1 MTNNKSGI
9 WITGAGTGI
18 GKAAAIEFAKTGC
31 NVFVSSRRITELER
45 LNNELGNENLGVNI
59 FPCNVAS
66 QANVDQVFKKIS
78 GEYKI
83 NCLVNN
89 AGVTSFK
96 LAEENSIQEINDIIN
111 TNLLGAIY
119 TIKSVL
125 PHFIENG
132 GGTIINILS
141 IVVNKVF
148 TRSTA
153 YAASKL
159 GLKGYT
165 DSLREEV
172 RKHNIRIINI
182 IPGATETSM
191 WSQEIRKEKSGLM
204 MSAEDI
210 ARIIVSAYL
219 QKENIV
225 TEEIMLRPITGDLK

>member
-1 MTNNKSGI
+1 MVNKKSGI
-9 WITGAGTGI
+9 WITGASAGI
-18 GKAAAIEFAKTGC
+18 GKSTAIEFARTGC
-31 NVFVSSRRITELER
+31 NVFASSRRVSELDR
-45 LNNELGNENLGVNI
+45 LNNELNKEDLGINI
-59 FPCNVAS
+59 YPCNVAS
-66 QANVDQVFKKIS
+66 QVNVDQTFKKIS
-78 GEYKI
+78 SEHSI
-83 NCLVNN
+83 DCLVNN

-96 LAEENSIQEINDIIN
+96 LAEENSAQEINDIIN

-119 TIKSVL
+119 TIKAVL

-141 IVVNKVF
+141 VVVSKVF

-172 RKHNIRIINI
+172 RKYNIRIINI
-182 IPGATETSM
+182 IPGATETAM

-210 ARIIVSAYL
+210 ARVIVSAYL

-225 TEEIMLRPITGDLK
+225 TEEIFLRPITGDLK

>member
-1 MTNNKSGI
+1 MVNKKSGI
-9 WITGAGTGI
+9 WITGASAGI
-18 GKAAAIEFAKTGC
+18 GKSTAIEFARTGC
-31 NVFVSSRRITELER
+31 NVFASSRRVTELDR
-45 LNNELGNENLGVNI
+45 LNNELNKENLAINI

-66 QANVDQVFKKIS
+66 QVNVDQTFKKIS
-78 GEYKI
+78 SEHTI
-83 NCLVNN
+83 DCLVNN

-96 LAEENSIQEINDIIN
+96 LAEENSPQEINDIIN

-119 TIKSVL
+119 TIKAVL
-125 PHFIENG
+125 PHFIANG
-132 GGTIINILS
+132 GGAIINILS

-172 RKHNIRIINI
+172 RKYNIRIINI
-182 IPGATETSM
+182 IPGATETAM

-210 ARIIVSAYL
+210 ARVIVSAYL

>member
-1 MTNNKSGI
+1 MAAKKSGI
-9 WITGAGTGI
+9 WITGASAGI
-18 GKAAAIEFAKTGC
+18 GKSTAIEFARTGC
-31 NVFVSSRRITELER
+31 NVFASSRRVTELDR
-45 LNNELGNENLGVNI
+45 LNNELNKENLAINI
-59 FPCNVAS
+59 FTCNVAS
-66 QANVDQVFKKIS
+66 QVNVDQTFKKIS
-78 GEYKI
+78 SEHTI
-83 NCLVNN
+83 DCLVNN

-96 LAEENSIQEINDIIN
+96 LAEENSPQEINDIIN

-119 TIKSVL
+119 TIKAVL
-125 PHFIENG
+125 PHFIANG

-172 RKHNIRIINI
+172 RKYNIRIINI
-182 IPGATETSM
+182 IPGATETAM

-210 ARIIVSAYL
+210 ARVIVSAYL
-219 QKENIV
+219 QKDKIV
-225 TEEIMLRPITGDLK
+225 TEEIMLRPITGDLN

>member
-1 MTNNKSGI
+1 MVNKKSGI
-9 WITGAGTGI
+9 WITGASAGI
-18 GKAAAIEFAKTGC
+18 GKSTAIEFARTGC
-31 NVFVSSRRITELER
+31 NVFASSRRVSELDR
-45 LNNELGNENLGVNI
+45 LNNELNKEDLGINI
-59 FPCNVAS
+59 YPCNVAS
-66 QANVDQVFKKIS
+66 QVNVDQTFKKIS
-78 GEYKI
+78 SEHTI
-83 NCLVNN
+83 DCLVNN

-96 LAEENSIQEINDIIN
+96 LAEENSAQEINDIIN

-119 TIKSVL
+119 TIKAVL

-141 IVVNKVF
+141 VVVSKVF

-172 RKHNIRIINI
+172 RKYNIRIINI
-182 IPGATETSM
+182 IPGATETAM

-210 ARIIVSAYL
+210 ARVIVSAYL

-225 TEEIMLRPITGDLK
+225 TEEIFLRPITGDLK

>member
-1 MTNNKSGI
+1 MAAKKSGI
-9 WITGAGTGI
+9 WITGASAGI
-18 GKAAAIEFAKTGC
+18 GKSTAIEFARTGC
-31 NVFVSSRRITELER
+31 NVFASSRRVTELDR
-45 LNNELGNENLGVNI
+45 LNNELNKENLAINI

-66 QANVDQVFKKIS
+66 QVNVDQTFKKIS
-78 GEYKI
+78 SEHTI
-83 NCLVNN
+83 DCLVNN

-96 LAEENSIQEINDIIN
+96 LAEENSPQEINDIIN

-119 TIKSVL
+119 TIKAVL
-125 PHFIENG
+125 PHFIANG

-172 RKHNIRIINI
+172 RKYNIRIINI
-182 IPGATETSM
+182 IPGATETAM

-210 ARIIVSAYL
+210 ARVIVSAYL
-219 QKENIV
+219 QKDKIV
-225 TEEIMLRPITGDLK
+225 TEEIMLRPITGDLN

>member
-1 MTNNKSGI
+1 MVNKKSGI
-9 WITGAGTGI
+9 WITGASAGI
-18 GKAAAIEFAKTGC
+18 GKSTAIEFAKTGC
-31 NVFVSSRRITELER
+31 NVFASSRRVTELDR
-45 LNNELGNENLGVNI
+45 LNNELNKENLGINI

-66 QANVDQVFKKIS
+66 QVNVDQTFKKIAS
-78 GEYKI
+78 EHKI
-83 NCLVNN
+83 DCLVNN

-96 LAEENSIQEINDIIN
+96 LAEENSPQEINDIIN

-119 TIKSVL
+119 TIKAVL

-172 RKHNIRIINI
+172 RKYNIRIINI
-182 IPGATETSM
+182 IPGATETAM

-210 ARIIVSAYL
+210 ARVIVSAYL